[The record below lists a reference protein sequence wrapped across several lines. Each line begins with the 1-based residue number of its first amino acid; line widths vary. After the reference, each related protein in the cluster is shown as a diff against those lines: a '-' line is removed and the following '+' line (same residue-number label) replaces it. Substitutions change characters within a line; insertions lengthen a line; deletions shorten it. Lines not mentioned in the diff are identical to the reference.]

1 MTSGS
6 NNLHDRPAAVAG
18 RFYPS
23 GKETLE
29 KEVNELLEN
38 AKPRMLPGNNPAAL
52 IVPHAGYVFSG
63 HVAASAY
70 KQIPA
75 DYVPERVFIL
85 ASSHQM
91 SFPGASVYGSGN
103 YQTPLGTVNV
113 DLETGRKLTA
123 ADPLF
128 SYREDAHLFEH
139 SLEVQLP
146 FLQVILGSGFRLVP
160 IILGTR
166 KPEECKQ
173 MASTLRPFFTPENLF
188 VISSDFSHY
197 PGYEDAIM
205 NDKVTTEAILS
216 NSPEKLLKTL
226 DDNSRKKMTGLATS
240 LCGWTSV
247 LTLLYLTK
255 GSGYEFHWIDYQNS
269 GDQPLYGDHDRVVG
283 YSAIAVYNTKKAAF
297 TLTLEE
303 KDKLVDIARNSI
315 TRMVLE
321 NKRPDLDPSV
331 ITGNL
336 SYPAGS
342 FVSIYIDGKL
352 RGCIGSFENDTPL
365 AEVVSRS
372 AASAVLDQR
381 FDPVKPEELPGLSIE
396 ISVLSPLKR
405 INSPAEIELG
415 RHGIYIR
422 KGWSKGT
429 FLPQVAT
436 KYHLS
441 LEEFLG
447 RCSRDKAGLGY
458 EGWKDAELYTYEA
471 IIINSTE
478 KDGEKTSDKCPFA

>member
-6 NNLHDRPAAVAG
+6 NYLHDRPAAVAG

-23 GKETLE
+23 GKEKLE
-29 KEVNELLEN
+29 KEVKELLAN
-38 AKPRMLPGNNPAAL
+38 AKPRLIHGKTPAAL
-52 IVPHAGYVFSG
+52 VVPHAGYVFSG
-63 HVAASAY
+63 QVAASAY

-91 SFPGASVYGSGN
+91 SFPGASVYCSGN
-103 YQTPLGTVNV
+103 YQTPLGTVKV

-123 ADPLF
+123 AGVLF
-128 SYREDAHLFEH
+128 SCREDAHHFEH

-146 FLQVILGSGFRLVP
+146 FLQVVLGSGFRLVP

-166 KPEECKQ
+166 KPEECRQ
-173 MASTLRPFFTPENLF
+173 MANALKPFFTPENLF
-188 VISSDFSHY
+188 VVSSDFSHY
-197 PGYEDAIM
+197 PAYEDAIH
-205 NDKVTTEAILS
+205 NDRITTEAILS

-226 DDNSRKKMTGLATS
+226 DDNSRKKMAGLATS

-255 GSGYEFHWIDYQNS
+255 GTGYELHWIDYQNS

-283 YSAIAVYNTKKAAF
+283 YSAVAVYRKEEPVFRF
-297 TLTLEE
+297 TREE
-303 KDKLVDIARNSI
+303 EDKLVDIARKSI

-321 NKRPDLDPSV
+321 YKRPDLDPSV
-331 ITGNL
+331 IKGNL
-336 SYPAGS
+336 ANPAGS

-352 RGCIGSFENDTPL
+352 RGCIGSFENDDPL
-365 AEVVSRS
+365 AEVVNRS
-372 AASAVLDQR
+372 AASAVMDQR
-381 FDPVKPEELPGLSIE
+381 FDTITPEELPGLSVE

-405 INSPAEIELG
+405 IISPAEIELG

-441 LEEFLG
+441 MEEFLG
-447 RCSRDKAGLGY
+447 RCSRDKAGLGW

-471 IIINSTE
+471 IIINSAE
-478 KDGEKTSDKCPFA
+478 REGRETSDMCHDA